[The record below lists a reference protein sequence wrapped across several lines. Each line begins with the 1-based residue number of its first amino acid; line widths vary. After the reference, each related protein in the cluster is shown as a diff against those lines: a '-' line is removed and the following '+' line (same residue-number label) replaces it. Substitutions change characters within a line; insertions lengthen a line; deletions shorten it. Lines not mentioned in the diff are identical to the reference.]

1 MKFYT
6 EAKDDDALPIPI
18 KGIET
23 CKQTLSTLIR
33 YSLHPDVDTFTKEE
47 RSKLLDAYHILT
59 ELGTQLR
66 PKYGLSESV

>member
-1 MKFYT
+1 MRFYS
-6 EAKDDDALPIPI
+6 EAKDDNDLPIPI

-33 YSLHPDVDTFTKEE
+33 YSLHPDVDTFTKDE
-47 RSKLLDAYHILT
+47 RSKLLEAYHILT
-59 ELGTQLR
+59 ELETQLR